1 MNSAGGIRRLT
12 PLIVLVLTSVLLTT
26 AARAALGGDVTSVQN
41 DAVRMKGAVRSTF
54 GAAYTVHEITA
65 AGGSVVREYISPQG
79 KVFAVSWH
87 GPVLPDFQQ
96 LLGDYYADF
105 RQGVQSRERRIRGPV
120 VVEKPGVVI
129 QSAGHMR
136 NFMGRAYLTN
146 QLPQGVSAQTIE

>member
-1 MNSAGGIRRLT
+1 
-12 PLIVLVLTSVLLTT
+12 
-26 AARAALGGDVTSVQN
+26 
-41 DAVRMKGAVRSTF
+41 MKGAVRSTF

-146 QLPQGVSAQTIE
+146 QLPQGVTPQTIE